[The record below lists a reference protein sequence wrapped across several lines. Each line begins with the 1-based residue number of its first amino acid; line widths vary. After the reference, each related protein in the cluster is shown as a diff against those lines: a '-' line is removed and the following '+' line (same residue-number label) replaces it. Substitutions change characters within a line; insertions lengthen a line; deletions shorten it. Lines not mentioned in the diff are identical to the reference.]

1 MMEIS
6 NIDNQQ
12 RTTGMPV
19 IGLRLLRFAVVANDC
34 GSLRQAAELLSI
46 PHSVVSRSI
55 GQLERLVGTS
65 LFERST
71 AGVQP
76 TLAGKVVVRIA
87 RMVLEQVDT
96 LVATGRSIGR
106 GETGHLSVGFCT
118 SISAG
123 NLRTTL
129 LDFRT
134 RFPRIELAI
143 AERPRTLL
151 MNALRS
157 GTLDV
162 LIVTSDTP
170 SSDNK
175 TLRVWSERVLVA
187 LPEDHPLAARDA
199 VYWTDLRDE
208 TVLLSHHD
216 SSREF
221 EDLIISKFVSTDD
234 RPKIDR
240 HDVSRSMIR
249 SLVSMKLG
257 VSLIMESDMGASFA
271 GLKYRELRDGTGSS
285 HIGFSAHWCADN
297 ENPALNRFLE
307 LLAER
312 YSSPSPG
319 D

>member
-1 MMEIS
+1 MMEIN

-143 AERPRTLL
+143 A
-151 MNALRS
+151 
-157 GTLDV
+157 
-162 LIVTSDTP
+162 
-170 SSDNK
+170 
-175 TLRVWSERVLVA
+175 
-187 LPEDHPLAARDA
+187 
-199 VYWTDLRDE
+199 
-208 TVLLSHHD
+208 
-216 SSREF
+216 
-221 EDLIISKFVSTDD
+221 
-234 RPKIDR
+234 
-240 HDVSRSMIR
+240 
-249 SLVSMKLG
+249 
-257 VSLIMESDMGASFA
+257 
-271 GLKYRELRDGTGSS
+271 
-285 HIGFSAHWCADN
+285 
-297 ENPALNRFLE
+297 
-307 LLAER
+307 
-312 YSSPSPG
+312 
-319 D
+319 